1 MWGWWKE
8 PSGEFCLV
16 HDWKCLDSIF
26 LPPDAFSSHLNTIN
40 LKILEEK
47 FMQGFSNFY
56 CFFGYKKITFK
67 SSDRTFPWLL
77 NSLDLPSHGTELWKR
92 CTPRLL
98 LMSRG
103 RKRRWGKGGNCSL
116 WERAN
121 PYLVKDLCGGT
132 RIRRKLCLITLS
144 V

>member
-47 FMQGFSNFY
+47 FMQSFSNFY
-56 CFFGYKKITFK
+56 CFFGYKKIAFK
-67 SSDRTFPWLL
+67 SSDLYFPLILAMVQSCGKDAHQGCCWCL
-77 NSLDLPSHGTELWKR
+77 EA
-92 CTPRLL
+92 
-98 LMSRG
+98 
-103 RKRRWGKGGNCSL
+103 GKGDGGRVAIVLCG
-116 WERAN
+116 RGQIT
-121 PYLVKDLCGGT
+121 YLVKDLCGGT